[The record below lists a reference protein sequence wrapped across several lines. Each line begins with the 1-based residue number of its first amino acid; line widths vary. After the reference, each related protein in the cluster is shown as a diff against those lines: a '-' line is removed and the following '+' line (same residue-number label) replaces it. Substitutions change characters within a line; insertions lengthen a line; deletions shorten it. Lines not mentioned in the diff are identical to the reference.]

1 MAWPNG
7 PASSRKGSQVELLK
21 RLALGDQTDSQ
32 VSSQVHAN
40 NGINVTQ
47 LKLALICQTGD
58 KKLALTC
65 VLF

>member
-7 PASSRKGSQVELLK
+7 PASSRQGTQVELLK
-21 RLALGDQTDSQ
+21 RLALGDQMDPQ

-47 LKLALICQTGD
+47 LKLALICQTV
-58 KKLALTC
+58 KNLL
-65 VLF
+65 